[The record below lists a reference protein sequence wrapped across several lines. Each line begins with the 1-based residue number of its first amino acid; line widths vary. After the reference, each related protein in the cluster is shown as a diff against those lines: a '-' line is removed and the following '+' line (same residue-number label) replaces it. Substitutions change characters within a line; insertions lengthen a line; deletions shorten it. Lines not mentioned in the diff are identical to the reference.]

1 MENLEKKLLEKV
13 LNLVVG
19 EFCDSV
25 CFSTEYKHLEIYTHE
40 NQLAAKMQFD
50 TEEETLFAVNM
61 FLQCG
66 FQVRVDCLRKF
77 KIVEDKQVIP
87 LCKED

>member
-13 LNLVVG
+13 LKFVVG
-19 EFCDSV
+19 KFCDSIW
-25 CFSTEYKHLEIYTHE
+25 FSADKHIEIYTYDNE
-40 NQLAAKMQFD
+40 LAAKIQFD
-50 TEEETLFAVNM
+50 TEEDTLFAVNM
-61 FLQCG
+61 FLQTG
-66 FQVRVDCLRKF
+66 FQVRADSVRKY

>member
-19 EFCDSV
+19 EFCDSIW
-25 CFSTEYKHLEIYTHE
+25 FSAEYKHIEVYNHE
-40 NQLAAKMQFD
+40 NNLAAKLQFN

-61 FLQCG
+61 FLQTG
-66 FQVRVDCLRKF
+66 FQVRADCVRKY
-77 KIVEDKQVIP
+77 KIVEDKTIVP

>member
-13 LNLVVG
+13 LNFVVG
-19 EFCDSV
+19 EFCDSIF
-25 CFSTEYKHLEIYTHE
+25 FSAENKHIDIYTHD
-40 NQLAAKMQFD
+40 NILAAKIQFD

-61 FLQCG
+61 FLQTG
-66 FQVRVDCLRKF
+66 FQVRADCVRKY